1 MTGKNKNAVALW
13 LRSSD
18 NVKAPALS
26 GTVVVSRETLKE
38 MLAKLGDGSSVTMN
52 IAVWQGKSE
61 HPKAPQYTGS
71 ATFGG
76 TAVQKVEAAAE
87 AAAAPKVNVVKVKRQ
102 PKADPR
108 AEVLAKM
115 EAMAKE
121 FAALKAQLQ

>member
-13 LRSSD
+13 VRSSD

-38 MLAKLGDGSSVTMN
+38 MVAKMGDGSSVSMS

-61 HPKAPQYTGS
+61 NPKAPQFTGS

-76 TAVQKVEAAAE
+76 TAVAKVEAAAE
-87 AAAAPKVNVVKVKRQ
+87 VAAAPKVNVVKVKRQ